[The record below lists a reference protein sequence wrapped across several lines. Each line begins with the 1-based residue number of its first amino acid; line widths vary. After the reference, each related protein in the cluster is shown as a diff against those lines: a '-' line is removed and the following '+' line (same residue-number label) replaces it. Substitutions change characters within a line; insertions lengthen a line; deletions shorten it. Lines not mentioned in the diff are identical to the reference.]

1 MRILLVDD
9 CKDTVDSL
17 AILLGLWGHE
27 VRPAYDGAQALAAAS
42 DFKPEVVFLDLLLPR
57 LNGYQ
62 VARELRRLAGAGDM
76 TVIAVTGY
84 AGSDDFARG
93 AEVGFD
99 RRLVK
104 PIVVEELAHLLEEC
118 AATRA

>member
-27 VRPAYDGAQALAAAS
+27 VRPAYDGAEALAAAS
-42 DFKPEVVFLDLLLPR
+42 DFKPDVVLLDMLLPR

-62 VARELRRLAGAGDM
+62 VARQLRQLAGPADM
-76 TVIAVTGY
+76 KVVAVTGY
-84 AGSDDFARG
+84 AGSDDFARC

-99 RRLVK
+99 RRRL
-104 PIVVEELAHLLEEC
+104 
-118 AATRA
+118 